1 MSNLISIGLSGLA
14 ASQAALSTTGN
25 NITNVATAGY
35 SRQSVVS
42 TASNLQN
49 IGVGYL
55 GTGTTISDVRRIY
68 NTYMD
73 AQLQTSTALASDATA
88 YNTQTS
94 AVDTLLS
101 DKDTGIGSVLS
112 SFFAA
117 VQTASAS
124 PNDVSARQAL
134 LTQTSTLGNR
144 FNAISSQLTQQNDN
158 INSAFTTLSGQV
170 NKLSS
175 SIADLNKQI
184 GALSSGGSTPNSL
197 LDARNEAVRSL
208 NELVGVT
215 VQQRDGNYDV
225 YLGSGQSLVNGT
237 TANTLTAAPSATD
250 KSQYALTVNYQGFS
264 SDVTSVT
271 SGGEIGGLLRF
282 RSDVLNPAMNEL
294 GRTAIVASDTINT
307 QLAQGVD
314 LNGQFGS
321 PVFSSVNSSTA
332 MANRS
337 IGASGNSAGSGSLNV
352 AISNSSQLTTSDY
365 NVKFSSATAYSVTRS
380 DGTAMG
386 SYDLSTTPAP
396 VIDGFTL
403 ALSGGSPSAS
413 DSFKVMPTRSGASDI
428 STILTDANKL
438 AFAAPLAGSAASGN
452 TGTGSMTQ
460 PRLNNVV
467 NIYDSA
473 GQSALQTGIANS
485 TPVKLVFGATSSGSQ
500 GYTVFNAKGVNI
512 GSGTVVPG
520 QANTLNVS
528 VPMVDASG
536 NPINDASGTQKTFSF
551 QTTLSGTAA
560 SGDSYSVAFNSAG
573 KSDNRNAAALLT
585 LQTKATVGINSGN
598 AGVSLASS
606 YSSLVENVGAKASQA
621 TVDTSATTA
630 VLTQAK
636 ANRDSVS
643 GVNLDDEA
651 ANLVK
656 FQQYYTA
663 SSQIIKTAQDIFTT
677 LLNAI

>member
-25 NITNVATAGY
+25 NITNVSTAGY
-35 SRQSVVS
+35 SRESVDTTS
-42 TASNLQN
+42 SALQN

-68 NTYMD
+68 NSYMD
-73 AQLQTSTALASDATA
+73 TQLQTSTALAADATA
-88 YNTQTS
+88 YSTQATS
-94 AVDTLLS
+94 TDTLLS
-101 DKDTGIGSVLS
+101 DSTTGISAVLT
-112 SFFAA
+112 SFFSA
-117 VQTASAS
+117 VQTSSAS
-124 PNDVSARQAL
+124 PTDTSARQAL
-134 LTQTSTLGNR
+134 LTSAATLSNR
-144 FNAISSQLTQQNDN
+144 FNSISSQLTQQNDS
-158 INSAFTTLSGQV
+158 INSQLTTVAGQV
-170 NKLSS
+170 NKLSQ
-175 SIADLNKQI
+175 SIADYNKQI
-184 GALSSGGSTPNSL
+184 SALSSSGTSPNSL

-215 VQQRDGNYDV
+215 VQQRGDNYDV

-237 TANTLTAAPSATD
+237 TANTLTAAPSTTD
-250 KSQYALTVNYQGFS
+250 KSQYALTVNYQGFT

-271 SGGEIGGLLRF
+271 TGGTIGGLLRY
-282 RSDVLNPAMNEL
+282 RTDVLTPAMNQL
-294 GRTAIVASDTINT
+294 GRTAMAVSDTVNT

-321 PVFSSVNSSTA
+321 TMFSSINSATA
-332 MANRS
+332 EANRS
-337 IGASGNSAGSGSLNV
+337 IASSANSAGSGNLDV
-352 AISNSSQLTTSDY
+352 AISDTSKLTTNDY
-365 NVKFSSATAYSVTRS
+365 SVKFTSATAYSVTRS

-403 ALSGGSPSAS
+403 ALNGTSPAAG
-413 DSFKVMPTRSGASDI
+413 DSFKITPTRNGASDI
-428 STILTDANKL
+428 TTALTDSNKL
-438 AFAAPLAGSAASGN
+438 AFAAPLAATAASGN
-452 TGTGSMTQ
+452 TGTSSITQ
-460 PRLNNVV
+460 PTLNDTVD
-467 NIYDSA
+467 IYDST
-473 GQSALQTGIANS
+473 GQSDLQTGIQNS
-485 TPVKLVFGATSSGSQ
+485 TPVKLVFGAVSSGSQ
-500 GYTVFNAKGVNI
+500 AYTVYNAQGTSI
-512 GSGTVVPG
+512 GTGTVVPG
-520 QANTLNVS
+520 QSNNVGIT

-551 QTTLSGTAA
+551 QATVSGSAA
-560 SGDSYSVAFNSAG
+560 SGDSYSVNFNSAG
-573 KSDNRNAAALLT
+573 ASDNRNAAALLT
-585 LQTKATVGINSGN
+585 LQTKSTVGVTAGN
-598 AGVSLASS
+598 AGVSLSTS
-606 YSSLVENVGAKASQA
+606 YANLVADVGSKASQA
-621 TVDTSATTA
+621 TVDTTATTA

-677 LLNAI
+677 LLNAL